1 MPKLP
6 PKPHDN
12 GTAGGRETQMAAAQV
27 IETEVANGSKYIS
40 TVYRGTR
47 YTLRQGAFGWELSTK
62 RIGYGSGNFGGFKR
76 FDTIAALVAGCKAFG
91 DAANVIALAYGVEAA

>member
-1 MPKLP
+1 MQ
-6 PKPHDN
+6 
-12 GTAGGRETQMAAAQV
+12 AVQA

-62 RIGYGSGNFGGFKR
+62 RLGYGSGNFGGFKR
-76 FDTIAALVAGCKAFG
+76 FASITELVAACKAFG
-91 DAANVIALAYGVEAA
+91 DAANVIVLAYGVEVAQ